1 MAKILNISQIQ
12 FQAKETPSENCDQLE
27 FFFKNTL
34 SFNPDII
41 CTPECS
47 NIITNDKNHLFKFAN
62 FQNNCPI
69 LKMSKEF
76 AKKNKIFINIGSLL
90 LKRNNSN
97 KLINRS
103 FLIDKNGKIKTYYD
117 KIHMFDVKIN
127 KKETHKES
135 ASFQS
140 GNRLVLT
147 KIKNVNFGFTI
158 CYDLRFPN
166 LFRQL
171 VKKGAE
177 VILLPAAFTVP
188 TGRDHWETLVR
199 ARAIENYSFLIAT
212 NMCGTHHTNRKTY
225 GHSLLVNPWGKVIN
239 RSYSRPQ
246 IINSKINLDEV
257 KIARKKI
264 PSLNYA

>member
-12 FQAKETPSENCDQLE
+12 FQAKATPSENCDQLE

-127 KKETHKES
+127 CKETYFES
-135 ASFQS
+135 KFFKP
-140 GNRLVLT
+140 GRELVLVKT
-147 KIKNVNFGFTI
+147 PFAKIGLTI
-158 CYDLRFPN
+158 CYDVRFPY
-166 LFRQL
+166 LFSAL
-171 VKKGAE
+171 KNCGADIIC
-177 VILLPAAFTVP
+177 VPSAFTVK
-188 TGRDHWETLVR
+188 TGKDHWETLLK
-199 ARAIENYSFLIAT
+199 ARAIENQIFIIAPAQ
-212 NMCGTHHTNRKTY
+212 CGQNTSSRKTW
-225 GHSLLVNPWGKVIN
+225 GHSVIIDPNGKTLCDLGNKIDYDVIQLKN
-239 RSYSRPQ
+239 H
-246 IINSKINLDEV
+246 
-257 KIARKKI
+257 
-264 PSLNYA
+264 